1 MTLRRRTRHAGAIGV
16 TALLGF
22 GCTQADDDA
31 DRGGHA
37 GPDRD
42 ASKQANDNAPST
54 LPRPS
59 FGPVI
64 GSVADPEPAPQPAP
78 SPAPLPAGVTIA
90 TEALPPP
97 EIAAAT
103 RGALMASVSERPIS
117 LADILLPPPHGEP
130 VPTGLTRPPVRAD
143 LPVATTTLIPLSAPG
158 PRMAAMIAEPVAAQH
173 LVPEPKGGF
182 PSSSG
187 RRRTLDA
194 NPVEVSAPPPAP
206 TVAAVPTAETDVPI
220 PPPPQRTATLAAA
233 IPHARTLIPMVTV
246 DPPRGTAAP
255 LPANDSRTALDK
267 DNARLL
273 APADAAVEDDNRT
286 ATLTDFADR
295 ANAAAPRPETPA
307 APSANEVLSPS
318 AVTPTGIVPPP
329 RSRTTLGL
337 DRAAAKAA
345 SSPAADLAQDR
356 SARFSLSAEAPTLS
370 YQDELILEI
379 QVKGVDASDTI
390 LAYGTRQGVYLPLGT
405 LARILDLAIVVGE
418 DGTYATGWFLDP
430 DRTLTIDLARRTLAV
445 AGKERALAPAAA
457 VAFDGDMYLNAD
469 RMADFLPLTVDTN
482 LRAQTV
488 TLETRETFPFEA
500 RMKREADRARL
511 ASRAGGGPEKIFT
524 RVDTPFLLA
533 SIPVGDVDLRAISDS
548 TFGERAEVDL
558 QFAGDLGFLTAESF
572 LSADTRNGL
581 TTSLIKLGRQ
591 DPDGTLLGP
600 LSATEFAF
608 GDVATT
614 SMPIGLRSVTGR
626 GFAVTN
632 TPPEAV
638 SVFERI
644 DLRGIL
650 PDGFEVELYRNDI
663 LVGSTREAVGGRYEF
678 LQVPVDFGLNVFR
691 IVFFG
696 PQGQRSEEVRR
707 ISVGDGRLAPGK
719 LVYRF
724 GAVQKDRNLL
734 GVQPPF
740 FIRPRDFGAFRASGE
755 LAYGVSSDITAV
767 VSGAFF
773 ETEARDRWL
782 ATGGIRTGL
791 GGFALKADIA
801 AGDDG
806 AFALSGGIGGRIG
819 GSAVT
824 VSHVEYSGDFVDET
838 RGLGSIA
845 SGGVGLVRST
855 ELDFNT
861 TLELGNPISG
871 LVVPLTL
878 RARRT
883 QSDTGPTTVDATLR
897 ASTRVAGFLAS
908 NTFDYTNTSFP
919 GLESRS
925 RLFGNFD
932 LATLG
937 RSRTRGRLSLG
948 YQILPDP
955 DIVSAAVEMD
965 HAIDEDTAVRASIGY
980 LFETRSPQIGLSAVR
995 AFDQFSLALDSSYA
1009 FERDEHSIGLRLGFS
1024 FGHDP
1029 QRGGFFIARP
1039 GLANGGIA
1047 SVRAFRDM
1055 DGDGVFGPSDTAL
1068 PGVSIVAS
1076 NRAVPTDDDGLAR
1089 LGNLSPG
1096 RGASLQVD
1104 GSTLPDIDLA
1114 PAGEGIEIVPRPG
1127 RVHVADFPIVALS
1140 EVEGTL
1146 KFAQGDTRKGVSG
1159 VRLILRDAA
1168 GKDAYFSKTEID
1180 GYYFFERV
1188 RPGTYSVAL
1197 DEGQAGR
1204 LNLCPARDYTVTVG
1218 YDADLVKADI
1228 AIGLCDAETEARP

>member
-1 MTLRRRTRHAGAIGV
+1 M
-16 TALLGF
+16 
-22 GCTQADDDA
+22 
-31 DRGGHA
+31 
-37 GPDRD
+37 
-42 ASKQANDNAPST
+42 SE
-54 LPRPS
+54 RPIAWAETV
-59 FGPVI
+59 PL
-64 GSVADPEPAPQPAP
+64 AKTPE
-78 SPAPLPAGVTIA
+78 
-90 TEALPPP
+90 LPPP
-97 EIAAAT
+97 ELAPPPPSPANVTADTAPPAAPPVALPATDPSLPSPIALSDAADSGLDALSDDAAPEET
-103 RGALMASVSERPIS
+103 RQRAIVALPADDAAMASQ
-117 LADILLPPPHGEP
+117 LPPPSP
-130 VPTGLTRPPVRAD
+130 LPAAIVPERQS
-143 LPVATTTLIPLSAPG
+143 IPALA
-158 PRMAAMIAEPVAAQH
+158 AAM
-173 LVPEPKGGF
+173 
-182 PSSSG
+182 PSP
-187 RRRTLDA
+187 R
-194 NPVEVSAPPPAP
+194 
-206 TVAAVPTAETDVPI
+206 VPI
-220 PPPPQRTATLAAA
+220 PLVSVDPPRVTAAPIPANDRDIDLADASAGAKARAVAKERTAGENIADATTAPNPPRTATL
-233 IPHARTLIPMVTV
+233 
-246 DPPRGTAAP
+246 
-255 LPANDSRTALDK
+255 S
-267 DNARLL
+267 
-273 APADAAVEDDNRT
+273 
-286 ATLTDFADR
+286 DFAGR
-295 ANAAAPRPETPA
+295 ANAANTVIGQSKIARAE
-307 APSANEVLSPS
+307 APSKPS
-318 AVTPTGIVPPP
+318 ALAAIAPPP
-329 RSRTTLGL
+329 RSHTTLGL
-337 DRAAAKAA
+337 DRTVPDAAPASALTPPSPRAATRSVAKPTAG
-345 SSPAADLAQDR
+345 LAQDR
-356 SARFSLSAEAPTLS
+356 SARFSLSAEAPTLD

-418 DGTYATGWFLDP
+418 DGQYATGWFLDP
-430 DRTLTIDLARRTLAV
+430 DRTLTIDLNRKTLAV
-445 AGKERALAPAAA
+445 AGAERPLAPAAA
-457 VAFDGDMYLNAD
+457 VAFDGEMYLNAD
-469 RMADFLPLTVDTN
+469 RMADFLPLTVDTD

-488 TLETRETFPFEA
+488 TLETSETFPFEA

-511 ASRAGGGPEKIFT
+511 ANRAGGGPEKIFT

-533 SIPVGDVDLRAISDS
+533 SIPVGDVDVRAISDS

-558 QFAGDLGFLTAESF
+558 QFAGDLGFLTAETF

-591 DPDGTLLGP
+591 DPDGELLGP

-626 GFAVTN
+626 GFAATN

-707 ISVGDGRLAPGK
+707 ISVGDGRLTPGK

-724 GAVQKDRNLL
+724 GVVEKDQNLL

-740 FIRPRDFGAFRASGE
+740 FIRPRDFGNFRASGE

-773 ETEARDRWL
+773 ETEARNRWL

-806 AFALSGGIGGRIG
+806 AFAVSGGIGGRIG
-819 GSAVT
+819 ASAVT
-824 VSHVEYSGDFVDET
+824 LSHVEYSGDFVDET
-838 RGLGSIA
+838 RGLGSTG
-845 SGGVGLVRST
+845 SGGAGLIRST
-855 ELDFNT
+855 EIDFNT
-861 TLELGNPISG
+861 TLELGNPIGG
-871 LVVPLTL
+871 LVIPIT
-878 RARRT
+878 ARGRHT
-883 QSDTGPTTVDATLR
+883 QSDRGLTTIDATVR
-897 ASTRVAGFLAS
+897 ASTRIAGLLAS
-908 NTFDYTNTSFP
+908 NTFDYTRTSFA

-955 DIVSAAVEMD
+955 DIVSAAVEVD
-965 HAIDEDTAVRASIGY
+965 HAIDEDTAVRASLGY
-980 LFETRSPQIGLSAVR
+980 LFETQSPQIGLSAVR
-995 AFDQFSLALDSSYA
+995 AFDKFSLALDSSYA
-1009 FERDEHSIGLRLGFS
+1009 FERNEHSIGLRLGFS
-1024 FGHDP
+1024 FGRDP

-1055 DGDGVFGPSDTAL
+1055 DGDGLFGPTDTAL
-1068 PGVSIVAS
+1068 PGVSIVAA
-1076 NRAVPTDDDGLAR
+1076 NRAVPTDADGLAR

-1114 PAGEGIEIVPRPG
+1114 PASEGIEIVPRPG

-1146 KFAQGDTRKGVSG
+1146 NFAQGNSQKGVSG

-1168 GKDAYFSKTEID
+1168 GKDVHFSKTEID

-1188 RPGTYSVAL
+1188 RPGTYTVAL
-1197 DEGQAGR
+1197 DAGQAKR
-1204 LNLCPARDYTVTVG
+1204 LNLCPVRDYTVTVG

-1228 AIGLCDAETEARP
+1228 AIGLCEESSMVMP